1 MVIWSGLGFLA
12 AVVTFAFLLLFNF
25 VLDSKF
31 GEGYYSSHPW
41 AVGTALIF
49 GGLVSSA
56 VGFMLRGRTDRYVVD
71 EETGERLVINNSSH
85 SFFFI
90 PMHWAGLVIA
100 VIGIG
105 VALSELFSG
114 NIQNGG

>member
-12 AVVTFAFLLLFNF
+12 GVITFAFLLIFNF
-25 VLDSKF
+25 VLDSQF

-41 AVGTALIF
+41 AIGSALIL
-49 GGLVSSA
+49 GGIASSA
-56 VGFMLRGRTDRYVVD
+56 GGFVLKGRTDRYVVD
-71 EETGERLVINNSSH
+71 ETTGERLVINNSSH

-100 VIGIG
+100 VIGVG
-105 VALSELFSG
+105 VALSGTFAG
-114 NIQNGG
+114 NAQNGG